1 MDGPRSLRRGTQDPW
16 RIVAKSEIR
25 ETSDEEA
32 DADPSLEKNARE
44 ERRVE
49 AGNLPKG
56 TVQGT
61 QRLAVPCRLRYL
73 LS

>member
-1 MDGPRSLRRGTQDPW
+1 MHDSWTLRRE
-16 RIVAKSEIR
+16 IEIR

-32 DADPSLEKNARE
+32 GADPSLEKNARE

-49 AGNLPKG
+49 AGNLPKDI
-56 TVQGT
+56 VQGI
-61 QRLAVPCRLRYL
+61 QRLAALCRLRYL